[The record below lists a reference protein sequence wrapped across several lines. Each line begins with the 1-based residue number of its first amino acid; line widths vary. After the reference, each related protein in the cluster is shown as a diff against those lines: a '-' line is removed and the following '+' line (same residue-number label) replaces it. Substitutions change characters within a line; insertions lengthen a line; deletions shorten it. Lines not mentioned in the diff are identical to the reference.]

1 MRQNGK
7 FTIDPI
13 SPSSYEGYT
22 IEATALGYYDYSS
35 AGNKVANDVDTK
47 ITIVMRS
54 EPSVD
59 IEVRAVDKDTYADVS
74 WDWPMTGGLTTK
86 SADLYRLNVG
96 TSAMTEL
103 ATGLNAQGYED
114 NDWETL
120 PNGEYQ
126 CPDAGDRRE
135 GGSDDDRVFDVCFV
149 E

>member
-1 MRQNGK
+1 MVYGYDMSSNPVRYEDITTDKNGK

-13 SPSSYEGYT
+13 SPSNNSGYT

-74 WDWPMTGGLTTK
+74 WDCGAKDALYLLENKGLKVTMHG
-86 SADLYRLNVG
+86 RG
-96 TSAMTEL
+96 TVVQQSIPP
-103 ATGLNAQGYED
+103 G
-114 NDWETL
+114 ETASPGKL
-120 PNGEYQ
+120 ITIMLK
-126 CPDAGDRRE
+126 
-135 GGSDDDRVFDVCFV
+135 
-149 E
+149 